1 MPDLQHAPIETE
13 EDETAE
19 LGVEEVRAAWAGA
32 AREVL
37 LKAAR
42 SYGALVTYQ
51 KLADAVQERTGL
63 TTEQQMR
70 HWLPDVLRRVA
81 EDCGDRGEPLLT
93 ALCIDSK
100 GSVGDGYTAS
110 VQALR
115 SGDIDHPDDHAARER
130 LACYERFGAK
140 MPHSGGVATLAP
152 QVAAARTRARKK
164 AAEERVIPICP
175 NCLIAVPA
183 SGICDNCA

>member
-1 MPDLQHAPIETE
+1 MSDLQHATTET

-19 LGVEEVRAAWAGA
+19 LGVDEVREAWAAA

-37 LKAAR
+37 LKTAR
-42 SYGALVTYQ
+42 SYGSLITYQ

-63 TTEQQMR
+63 STEQQMR
-70 HWLPDVLRRVA
+70 HWLPDVLRRVSNVC
-81 EDCGDRGEPLLT
+81 DDRGEPLLS

-100 GSVGDGYTAS
+100 GSVGDGYTTA

-130 LACYERFGAK
+130 LACYARFGAK
-140 MPHSGGVATLAP
+140 MPSGGGVATLTP
-152 QVAAARTRARKK
+152 QVAAARTRTRKR
-164 AAEERVIPICP
+164 AAEERVIPLCP

>member
-1 MPDLQHAPIETE
+1 MSDLQHAPIETE
-13 EDETAE
+13 EETEE
-19 LGVEEVRAAWAGA
+19 LSVDEVRQAWAEA

-37 LKAAR
+37 LKTAR
-42 SYGALVTYQ
+42 SYGSLITYQ

-70 HWLPDVLRRVA
+70 HWLPDVLRRVSDECA
-81 EDCGDRGEPLLT
+81 DRGEPLIS

-100 GSVGDGYTAS
+100 GSVGDGYTVA
-110 VQALR
+110 VQAVR

-140 MPHSGGVATLAP
+140 MPNSGGVATLSP

>member
-1 MPDLQHAPIETE
+1 M
-13 EDETAE
+13 
-19 LGVEEVRAAWAGA
+19 
-32 AREVL
+32 L

-140 MPHSGGVATLAP
+140 MPTAVASPPSPRRWPPPAP
-152 QVAAARTRARKK
+152 GPARRPPRSA
-164 AAEERVIPICP
+164 
-175 NCLIAVPA
+175 
-183 SGICDNCA
+183 